1 MGNSWNVHVNSIIY
15 SKIMINLLQK
25 SYISVLFAKHVVIGK
40 SDVNS
45 LCTCAHDA
53 ISYSNFKRNDVVPPR
68 MNFPAKLVWNE
79 FGWVFFF
86 FKIKKKWIIFLLKL
100 IFWGLWMRSVKIQNN
115 QNHKIMFVIT
125 LHGTQVFIF
134 DIVPPVG

>member
-86 FKIKKKWIIFLLKL
+86 FKIKKKNGLFFFWNWYFEDFEWDQWKSKTIKIIKLCLWLHFMAHKCSFL
-100 IFWGLWMRSVKIQNN
+100 
-115 QNHKIMFVIT
+115 T
-125 LHGTQVFIF
+125 LFRQ
-134 DIVPPVG
+134 